1 METRTDLEPASSSNS
16 APRRCPR
23 TLYSVPMRLRMLMP
37 GGVRMTRGVSLDVGE
52 GGLGALVEN
61 NLKVGDVVEMELSL
75 PKQELNA
82 VAIVRYNNSSRCG
95 FEFLGLTAE
104 EHQQL
109 AELVGGKHHG
119 FRFASA

>member
-1 METRTDLEPASSSNS
+1 METTTELAALSSSNS
-16 APRRCPR
+16 AARRSPR

-37 GGVRMTRGVSLDVGE
+37 GGIRTTRGVSLDVGE

-61 NLKVGDVVEMELSL
+61 SLKVGDVVEMELSL

-82 VAIVRYNNSSRCG
+82 VGIVRYSNSSRCG
-95 FEFLGLTAE
+95 FEFLGLTAD

-109 AELVGGKHHG
+109 AELVGSTNHG